1 MITCPNCGFTC
12 LTQYEIRRE
21 VIGRRNE
28 QMIQRRVEGTPVA
41 ELAKI
46 YGLHYAWVYNIT
58 SRSKAI
64 FPKFKTGV
72 KQGTKHNLERDAEVV
87 RLRAAGA
94 TTLAV
99 ALQFNLSRQRVWQ
112 IITNNNRKKRIEP

>member
-46 YGLHYAWVYNIT
+46 YGLHFSWVYNIT
-58 SRSKAI
+58 NRSKAI
-64 FPKFKTGV
+64 FPKFKSGV
-72 KQGTKHNLERDAEVV
+72 KQGTKHNLERNAEIV
-87 RLRAAGA
+87 RLRNDDV
-94 TTLAV
+94 TLISIAK
-99 ALQFNLSRQRVWQ
+99 QFNLTRQRVWQ
-112 IITNNNRKKRIEP
+112 IIANNNRKKRIEP